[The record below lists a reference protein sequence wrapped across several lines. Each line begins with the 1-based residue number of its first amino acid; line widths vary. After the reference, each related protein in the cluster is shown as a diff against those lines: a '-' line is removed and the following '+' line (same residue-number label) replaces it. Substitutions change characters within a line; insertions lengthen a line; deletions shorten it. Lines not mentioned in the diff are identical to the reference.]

1 MRVPKKHPKNLSKN
15 RFWEP
20 FWPPK
25 PLQNQRQIDI
35 KSMLKTNSKKM
46 PKKCQHEPTWE
57 TCLSKE
63 REARKCIRAAKAFT
77 SKGKQENARRS
88 KGKQEKQGKGSKSKK
103 QQQPKQQNQK
113 QNATHSNTQQR
124 PGQATVSPT
133 SLINFSKA
141 QQSSAKLGKAQQS
154 IANPTKPSKA

>member
-1 MRVPKKHPKNLSKN
+1 MNFKGRLLKNTMK
-15 RFWEP
+15 
-20 FWPPK
+20 
-25 PLQNQRQIDI
+25 IDI
-35 KSMLKTNSKKM
+35 KSLQNEGAQKTSQKAFKKS
-46 PKKCQHEPTWE
+46 

-63 REARKCIRAAKAFT
+63 REARKCIRVVKAFT
-77 SKGKQENARRS
+77 RKGKQENARRS

-154 IANPTKPSKA
+154 VANPTKPSKA

>member
-1 MRVPKKHPKNLSKN
+1 M
-15 RFWEP
+15 
-20 FWPPK
+20 
-25 PLQNQRQIDI
+25 
-35 KSMLKTNSKKM
+35 
-46 PKKCQHEPTWE
+46 
-57 TCLSKE
+57 
-63 REARKCIRAAKAFT
+63 KAFT

-124 PGQATVSPT
+124 PGQAIVSPT

>member
-15 RFWEP
+15 RFGEP

-25 PLQNQRQIDI
+25 PTKIEE
-35 KSMLKTNSKKM
+35 KTCKNDVKKKTWKKE

-63 REARKCIRAAKAFT
+63 REARKCIRAVKAFT

-154 IANPTKPSKA
+154 IAKPNQA

>member
-1 MRVPKKHPKNLSKN
+1 MRVPKKRPKNFSKS
-15 RFWEP
+15 RFWDA

-25 PLQNQRQIDI
+25 PTQNRRKIVS
-35 KSMLKTNSKKM
+35 KSMLTKDSKKKA
-46 PKKCQHEPTWE
+46 KKAPTRPTWE